1 MVSMTS
7 MTAVVKATAGPG
19 AEIDQVA
26 VPEPHG
32 KDVLIE
38 VSASSICGTDVH
50 IFDWNDWARRHI
62 HPPRVFGHEMSG
74 RIAAVGNE
82 VSDLKPGTFV
92 AAETHVVDH
101 TCRQCQRGLYPLCEN
116 VRVLGVDR
124 DGSFA
129 RYVLLPAENC
139 WRNAPGLSPEVAA
152 LQEPFGNAVHAAT
165 AGPLKENVVA
175 IFGLGPIGLCA
186 VGIAR
191 AEGAAAVYGIEPN
204 PYRRELAE
212 RMGAT
217 AVFPPSAM
225 TVEDIRRTNGGVGVD
240 VVLEMSGH
248 PVAVEQGL
256 QVLHNGGWISLLGI
270 GDRPVTL
277 DLNDLVVTKSIT
289 IYGIFGRRIWDTWE
303 RTSSYL
309 STGKV
314 DVSPLITHRFPLDDF
329 QEAMA
334 QMKSGRA
341 GKVVLL
347 PNGG

>member
-1 MVSMTS
+1 MPS
-7 MTAVVKATAGPG
+7 MTAVVKATAAPG
-19 AEIDQVA
+19 AELAQVK
-26 VPEPHG
+26 VPEPVG
-32 KDVLIE
+32 TDVLVE
-38 VSASSICGTDVH
+38 VLATSICGTDVH
-50 IFDWNDWARRHI
+50 NYDWNHWAAGRI
-62 HPPRVFGHEMSG
+62 HPPRVFGHEMAG
-74 RIAAVGNE
+74 RVVAVAGP
-82 VSDLKPGTFV
+82 VDRVKVGDYI

-101 TCRQCQRGLYPLCEN
+101 TCRQCLRGQFHLCEN
-116 VRVLGVDR
+116 LRILGVDR

-129 RYVLLPAENC
+129 RYVLLPADNC
-139 WRNAPGLSPEVAA
+139 WHNAQGLTPEVAA

-165 AGPLKENVVA
+165 AGPLAGNTVA
-175 IFGLGPIGLCA
+175 VFGCGPIGLCA
-186 VGIAR
+186 IGIAR

-212 RMGAT
+212 RMGVT
-217 AVFPPSAM
+217 AVFAPSAS
-225 TVEDIRRTNGGVGVD
+225 TVADVRKANGGVGVD

-248 PVAVEQGL
+248 PTAIEQGL
-256 QVLHNGGWISLLGI
+256 QVLHRGGWMSLLGI

-277 DLNDLVVTKSIT
+277 DLNELVVTKGIT

-303 RTSSYL
+303 RTSDYL

-334 QMKSGRA
+334 QMKSGRS

-347 PNGG
+347 PND

>member
-1 MVSMTS
+1 
-7 MTAVVKATAGPG
+7 
-19 AEIDQVA
+19 
-26 VPEPHG
+26 
-32 KDVLIE
+32 
-38 VSASSICGTDVH
+38 
-50 IFDWNDWARRHI
+50 
-62 HPPRVFGHEMSG
+62 MSG
-74 RIAAVGNE
+74 WIAAVGPE
-82 VSDLKPGTFV
+82 VHDLIPGTFV

-101 TCRQCQRGLYPLCEN
+101 TCRQCQRGLYHLCEN

-139 WRNAPGLSPEVAA
+139 WRNAPGLTPEIAA

-165 AGPLKENVVA
+165 AGPLKDNAVA

-204 PYRRELAE
+204 PYRRELAQ

-217 AVFPPSAM
+217 AVFAPSDQ
-225 TVEDIRRTNGGVGVD
+225 TVAEIRKVNGGVGVD
-240 VVLEMSGH
+240 VVLEMSGY
-248 PVAVEQGL
+248 PTAVQQGL

-270 GDRPVTL
+270 GDSPVTL
-277 DLNDLVVTKSIT
+277 DLNDLVITKGIT

-303 RTSSYL
+303 RTSNYL
-309 STGKV
+309 STGRV

-334 QMKSGRA
+334 QTKSGRA

>member
-1 MVSMTS
+1 

-26 VPEPHG
+26 IPEPKG

-38 VSASSICGTDVH
+38 VAASSICGTDVH

-74 RIAAVGNE
+74 RIVAAGPE
-82 VSDLKPGTFV
+82 VRDLIPGTFV

-101 TCRQCQRGLYPLCEN
+101 TCRQCQRGLFHLCEN

-139 WRNAPGLSPEVAA
+139 WRNAPGLTPEIAA

-165 AGPLKENVVA
+165 AGPLKDNAVA

-204 PYRRELAE
+204 PYRRELAQ

-217 AVFPPSAM
+217 AVFTPSDQ
-225 TVEDIRRTNGGVGVD
+225 TVAA
-240 VVLEMSGH
+240 VLEMSGH
-248 PVAVEQGL
+248 PVAIEQGL
-256 QVLHNGGWISLLGI
+256 QALHRGGWMSLLGI
-270 GDRPVTL
+270 GDQPVTL
-277 DLNDLVVTKSIT
+277 DLNELVVTKGIT
-289 IYGIFGRRIWDTWE
+289 IYGIFGRRIWQTWE
-303 RTSSYL
+303 QTSNYL
-309 STGKV
+309 SKGLV
-314 DVSPLITHRFPLDDF
+314 DVSPLITHRFQLDDF

-334 QMKSGRA
+334 KMKSGQS
-341 GKVVLL
+341 GKVGLL

>member
-1 MVSMTS
+1 MRIMTS
-7 MTAVVKATAGPG
+7 MTAVVKAAAGPG
-19 AEIDQVA
+19 AEIEQVPI
-26 VPEPHG
+26 PEPAG
-32 KDVLIE
+32 SDVLIE
-38 VSASSICGTDVH
+38 VAASSICGTDVH

-74 RIAAVGNE
+74 RIVATGPQVN
-82 VSDLKPGTFV
+82 DLKPGNFV
-92 AAETHVVDH
+92 AAETHIVDH
-101 TCRQCQRGLYPLCEN
+101 TCRQCRRGLFHLCEN

-129 RYVLLPAENC
+129 RFVLLPAENC
-139 WRNAPGLSPEVAA
+139 WKNAEGLTPEVAA
-152 LQEPFGNAVHAAT
+152 LQEPFGNAVHAAL
-165 AGPLKENVVA
+165 AGPLRDNTVA

-191 AEGAAAVYGIEPN
+191 AEGAAAVYGVEPN
-204 PYRRELAE
+204 PFRRDLAE

-217 AVFPPSAM
+217 AVFPPGDDLVAQL
-225 TVEDIRRTNGGVGVD
+225 RQANGGVGVD

-248 PVAVEQGL
+248 PMAVQQGL
-256 QVLHNGGWISLLGI
+256 EALHSGGWISLLGI

-277 DLNDLVVTKSIT
+277 DLNDLVVTKGIT
-289 IYGIFGRRIWDTWE
+289 IHGIFGRRIWDTWE
-303 RTSSYL
+303 KTSDYL
-309 STGKV
+309 HSGKV

-329 QEAMA
+329 GEAMA
-334 QMKSGRA
+334 QMKSGRS

>member
-1 MVSMTS
+1 MTS
-7 MTAVVKATAGPG
+7 MTAVVKAAAGPG
-19 AEIDQVA
+19 AEIDQVEI
-26 VPEPHG
+26 PEPAG
-32 KDVLIE
+32 AEVLIE
-38 VSASSICGTDVH
+38 VAASSICGTDVH
-50 IFDWNDWARRHI
+50 IFDWNEWAQRHI

-74 RIAAVGNE
+74 RIVATGPDVH
-82 VSDLKPGTFV
+82 DLKPGTFV

-101 TCRQCQRGLYPLCEN
+101 TCRQCRLGLYHLCEN
-116 VRVLGVDR
+116 TQVLGVDR

-165 AGPLKENVVA
+165 AGALKDNVVA

-191 AEGAAAVYGIEPN
+191 AEGAAAVYGVEPN

-217 AVFPPSAM
+217 GVLAPSAS
-225 TVEDIRRTNGGVGVD
+225 TVEDIRRLNGGVGVD

-248 PVAVEQGL
+248 PVAIEQGL
-256 QVLHNGGWISLLGI
+256 QVLHRGGWMSLLGI

-277 DLNDLVVTKSIT
+277 DLNDLVVTKGIT

-334 QMKSGRA
+334 QMKSGRS

>member
-1 MVSMTS
+1 
-7 MTAVVKATAGPG
+7 
-19 AEIDQVA
+19 
-26 VPEPHG
+26 
-32 KDVLIE
+32 
-38 VSASSICGTDVH
+38 
-50 IFDWNDWARRHI
+50 
-62 HPPRVFGHEMSG
+62 MSG
-74 RIAAVGNE
+74 RIVATGPE
-82 VSDLKPGTFV
+82 VKDLKPGAFV

-101 TCRQCQRGLYPLCEN
+101 TCPQCRRGLYHLCEN
-116 VRVLGVDR
+116 TLVLGVDR

-165 AGPLKENVVA
+165 AGALKDNAVA

-186 VGIAR
+186 VGIAK

-217 AVFPPSAM
+217 AVFAPSAS
-225 TVEDIRRTNGGVGVD
+225 TVDDIRRVNGGVGVD

-248 PVAVEQGL
+248 PVAIEQGL
-256 QVLHNGGWISLLGI
+256 QVLHRGGWMSLLGI

-277 DLNDLVVTKSIT
+277 DLNDLVVTKGIT
-289 IYGIFGRRIWDTWE
+289 IYGIFGRRIWDSWE
-303 RTSSYL
+303 RTSNYL
-309 STGKV
+309 STGTV
-314 DVSPLITHRFPLDDF
+314 DVSPLITHRYPLDDF

-334 QMKSGRA
+334 QMKSGRS

>member
-1 MVSMTS
+1 MTS

-19 AEIDQVA
+19 AELDQVP
-26 VPEPHG
+26 VPEPTG
-32 KDVLIE
+32 NDVLIE
-38 VSASSICGTDVH
+38 VAASSICGTDVH

-74 RIAAVGNE
+74 RIVAAGPDVVGFA
-82 VSDLKPGTFV
+82 PGTFV

-101 TCRQCQRGLYPLCEN
+101 TCRQCRRGLFHLCEN

-139 WRNAPGLSPEVAA
+139 WRNAPGLSPEIAA
-152 LQEPFGNAVHAAT
+152 LQEPFGNAVHAAL
-165 AGPLKENVVA
+165 AGPLQDNTVA

-191 AEGAAAVYGIEPN
+191 AEGAAAVYGVEPN
-204 PYRRELAE
+204 PFRRELAE

-217 AVFPPSAM
+217 AVFAPSDQS
-225 TVEDIRRTNGGVGVD
+225 VSEIRKANGGVGVD

-248 PVAVEQGL
+248 PSAIQRGL
-256 QVLHNGGWISLLGI
+256 EALHSGGWMSLLGL
-270 GDRPVTL
+270 GDQPVTL
-277 DLNDLVVTKSIT
+277 DLNDLVVTKGIT
-289 IYGIFGRRIWDTWE
+289 VYGIFGRRIWDTWE
-303 RTSSYL
+303 RTSDYL
-309 STGKV
+309 RTGKV
-314 DVSPLITHRFPLDDF
+314 DVSPLITHRFPLQDF
-329 QEAMA
+329 DEAMA
-334 QMKSGRA
+334 TMKSGRS

-347 PNGG
+347 PNGD

>member
-1 MVSMTS
+1 MTS

-26 VPEPHG
+26 VPEPAG
-32 KDVLIE
+32 NDVLIE
-38 VSASSICGTDVH
+38 VAASSICGTDVH

-74 RIAAVGNE
+74 RVAAVGPQ
-82 VSDLKPGTFV
+82 VRGLQPGAFV

-101 TCRQCQRGLYPLCEN
+101 TCRQCQRGLYHLCEN

-129 RYVLLPAENC
+129 NFVLLPAENC

-165 AGPLKENVVA
+165 AGPLKDNAVA

-204 PYRRELAE
+204 PFRRELAQ

-217 AVFPPSAM
+217 AVFAPSAAV
-225 TVEDIRRTNGGVGVD
+225 VEEVRKANGGVGVD

-248 PVAVEQGL
+248 PLAVEQGL
-256 QVLHNGGWISLLGI
+256 QVLHSGGWISLLGL

-277 DLNDLVVTKSIT
+277 DLNDLVVTKGIT
-289 IYGIFGRRIWDTWE
+289 IYGIFGRRIWDSWE

-309 STGKV
+309 SSGRV
-314 DVSPLITHRFPLDDF
+314 DVSPLITHRYPLEDF

-334 QMKSGRA
+334 QMKSGSS